1 MVQSRKIRA
10 EAFVMP
16 ERAAGPGVNDNIPGI
31 VAGHSMP
38 ELDNAPRQPAAENLL
53 HYVRIAEIGSFPEGV
68 APQAGID
75 DSTAAAIDAVPEKAA
90 AFAPK
95 RAVRTFAA
103 SLCSC
108 IAHAAVFGLLA
119 VTMVAVPEEP
129 VEEAGSI
136 VSVTLL
142 GDAELDQLAAG
153 EPELVEAE
161 AVEPETVTPTEPE
174 PVTAQTAQPVE
185 AVTPQPVEVTQPVQP
200 TETQPVEAEPVV
212 VTDEPEVLAAIV
224 PAEPVVSQ
232 PVPVMAPVEPT
243 EPVDTPKPETV
254 VPIEKPEAKKPEVK
268 PEPKKPVARQKP
280 KPVDKPKKKDVAKKG
295 GSRGQSA
302 EDRKRGTV
310 DGSAAD
316 GSQDGSRSAGRNSFS
331 AGSAAVANYPGKVQS
346 KIRRSV
352 RVPSAFRREKA
363 SLSVRVRLTIGSSGQ
378 LSSVAVARSS
388 GVGELD
394 QAVVDGVRR
403 AAPFPPL
410 PPEWGKPSWTF
421 TQEVQVTGR

>member
-10 EAFVMP
+10 EAFALP
-16 ERAAGPGVNDNIPGI
+16 ERAAGPGVNDNIPGL

-38 ELDNAPRQPAAENLL
+38 ELDNVPRQPAAENVI
-53 HYVRIAEIGSFPEGV
+53 HYARIAEIGSFPEGV
-68 APQAGID
+68 TPQTGADDPLAPALD
-75 DSTAAAIDAVPEKAA
+75 NVPEKEQASV
-90 AFAPK
+90 PK
-95 RAVRTFAA
+95 RTVRTIVA
-103 SLCSC
+103 SLGSC
-108 IAHAAVFGLLA
+108 IAHAAVFGFLA

-174 PVTAQTAQPVE
+174 AMTAEPVQPVE
-185 AVTPQPVEVTQPVQP
+185 AVAPQPVEAAQPVQP
-200 TETQPVEAEPVV
+200 TETQPVEAEPVMP
-212 VTDEPEVLAAIV
+212 TDEPEVLTAMV
-224 PAEPVVSQ
+224 PAEPVVAQ
-232 PVPVMAPVEPT
+232 PVPVMAPVEPM
-243 EPVDTPKPETV
+243 EPVETPKPETV
-254 VPIEKPEAKKPEVK
+254 VPIEKPEARKPEVK
-268 PEPKKPVARQKP
+268 PEPKKPFARQKP

-295 GSRGQSA
+295 GSRGQAA

-310 DGSAAD
+310 DGSATN
-316 GSQDGSRSAGRNSFS
+316 GSQDGSRSAGRNSSS

-378 LSSVAVARSS
+378 LSGVSVARSS

-394 QAVVDGVRR
+394 QAVVNGVRR